1 MPISAHHVDAIHPL
15 VVVGFVLNTVVY
27 LFFATMGSEQSTV
40 LTDDRFASSFSATVQ
55 SDFDGPLSLPASP
68 SRKPQTS
75 RLNHPLKEVTR
86 SLSLS
91 VGTSSRQ
98 PSNHIPAFQSDM
110 EPQHFDNEASLDR
123 CTSASSITLPEKD
136 KWRHTPSRSASVS
149 ADSNRGIVVV
159 CPGPAQR
166 LRNTG
171 SLDCLSRHSRHD
183 LMESDLKRLRQI
195 PSFLP
200 LRGSS
205 ASLSSP
211 TSEMSEVFAGKRYI
225 PPLKSIDVS
234 RLRSLVDNYEQC
246 IRRRTEEVYQ
256 KQTRIIGLENKI
268 DYEVQR
274 LLGYLKA
281 REKGIIPSPLRHSRQ
296 SASPNSPTNPQ
307 TVKLAGRQQMDSVVL
322 QTSQVSGLIDQCTS
336 VVDNLCVALEQL
348 NQSLP
353 ESKRLESLKISLP
366 KR

>member
-1 MPISAHHVDAIHPL
+1 MIKDNFYVIRFGYSHTMSDPIQYLSVFGSIDCFLATCSHD
-15 VVVGFVLNTVVY
+15 FVIL
-27 LFFATMGSEQSTV
+27 LST
-40 LTDDRFASSFSATVQ
+40 
-55 SDFDGPLSLPASP
+55 DFDGPLSLPASP
-68 SRKPQTS
+68 SRRPQTNRS
-75 RLNHPLKEVTR
+75 NHPLKEVTR

-91 VGTSSRQ
+91 VGTSSHQ
-98 PSNHIPAFQSDM
+98 PSNHIPTFQSDM
-110 EPQHFDNEASLDR
+110 DPQHFDNEANLDR
-123 CTSASSITLPEKD
+123 CTSASSVTIPEKD
-136 KWRHTPSRSASVS
+136 KWRYTPPRSASVS
-149 ADSNRGIVVV
+149 ADSTRGIVVV
-159 CPGPAQR
+159 CPGPTQR

-205 ASLSSP
+205 ANLSSP
-211 TSEMSEVFAGKRYI
+211 TSEMSEAFAGKRYI
-225 PPLKSIDVS
+225 PPLKSVDVS
-234 RLRSLVDNYEQC
+234 KLRSLVDDYEQC
-246 IRRRTEEVYQ
+246 IRRRTEAVYQ
-256 KQTRIIGLENKI
+256 TQTRIIGLQNKI

-274 LLGYLKA
+274 LLSYLKA
-281 REKGIIPSPLRHSRQ
+281 REKGIIPSPLRHSKQ
-296 SASPNSPTNPQ
+296 SASPGSPTSPQ

-336 VVDNLCVALEQL
+336 VIDNLCIALEQL

-353 ESKRLESLKISLP
+353 ESKRLKPLEISLP